1 MRTWNY
7 RSDLSPELQ
16 RELSY
21 FLRMRNRYMRI
32 VFGFWKFVFVWV
44 LLLAGVAIVAE
55 ILGVLSRRIH

>member
-1 MRTWNY
+1 
-7 RSDLSPELQ
+7 
-16 RELSY
+16 
-21 FLRMRNRYMRI
+21 MRI

>member
-16 RELSY
+16 RELRY
-21 FLRMRNRYMRI
+21 FLRVRNRYTRI
-32 VFGFWKFVFVWV
+32 VFGFWKVVFIWV

-55 ILGVLSRRIH
+55 ILGVLSRRVH